1 MRARQP
7 VPTIWLMT
15 DERADATL
23 ESALR
28 RLPRGAGIV
37 FRHYTLA
44 RAERRR
50 RFEQVRSIARAR
62 KLVLVLAG
70 GRRDAIGW
78 RADGWHSGTPH
89 LSPMRTR
96 LRTAPAH
103 TLRESFAARRV
114 DSDLVFVSPVFE
126 TRSHPGARS
135 LGPLRF
141 GQIATASGT
150 IVIALGGMTARR
162 HRRLVELGAAGW
174 AAIDAWSA

>member
-7 VPTIWLMT
+7 VPTVWLMT

-23 ESALR
+23 EAALR

-44 RAERRR
+44 PVERRR
-50 RFEQVRSIARAR
+50 RFEQVQSIARAR
-62 KLVLVLAG
+62 GLILILAG
-70 GRRDAIGW
+70 ERRDAIGW

-89 LSPMRTR
+89 SLPMRTR
-96 LRTAPAH
+96 LRTAAAH
-103 TLRESFAARRV
+103 NLRESIAARRV
-114 DSDLVFVSPVFE
+114 GSDIVFVSPVFE

-141 GQIATASGT
+141 GRIATSSGT
-150 IVIALGGMTARR
+150 IVIALGGMNARR
-162 HRRLVELGAAGW
+162 HRRLVQLGAAGW
-174 AAIDAWSA
+174 AAIDAWSV